1 MGCGTQV
8 SLPVRDDLQIVDFT
22 PAYADAFLRLN
33 LEWLEK
39 FFYVED
45 IDRAVLSNPQAEIID
60 HGGQILFAVLGGEVC
75 GTVALKHFGDGCYEL
90 TKMAVTAS
98 RQGAGIGRALMLAAI
113 DKFSALA
120 GKKLYLETHSS
131 LTTAIALYESAGFVH
146 RAPPRASEYA
156 RADTYMV
163 FGEELKPLIIK

>member
-1 MGCGTQV
+1 VGCGTQV
-8 SLPVRDDLQIVDFT
+8 NLLVQNDLQIVEFV
-22 PAYADAFLRLN
+22 PAYAEAFLRLN

-45 IDRAVLSNPQAEIID
+45 VDRAVLSNPQAEIID

-98 RQGAGIGRALMLAAI
+98 RQGVGIGRALIIAAI
-113 DKFSALA
+113 AKFSDLA
-120 GKKLYLETHSS
+120 GKKLSLETHSS

-146 RAPPRASEYA
+146 RVPPRPSEYA
-156 RADTYMV
+156 RADTYML
-163 FGEELKPLIIK
+163 FEPELNSLISK

>member
-1 MGCGTQV
+1 M
-8 SLPVRDDLQIVDFT
+8 RAELQIVEFE

-33 LEWLEK
+33 VEWLEK
-39 FFYVED
+39 YFYVEPV
-45 IDRAVLSNPQAEIID
+45 DRAVLSNPQAEIID
-60 HGGQILFAVLGGEVC
+60 HGGRILFALLGGEIC

-98 RQGAGIGRALMLAAI
+98 RQGAGIGRALMNAAI
-113 DKFSALA
+113 DKFRALQ

-156 RADTYMV
+156 RADTYMLFV
-163 FGEELKPLIIK
+163 QEQKPLINK

>member
-1 MGCGTQV
+1 M
-8 SLPVRDDLQIVDFT
+8 RDELQIVEFT
-22 PAYADAFLRLN
+22 PAYAGAFLQLN

-45 IDRAVLSNPQAEIID
+45 IDRAVLTHPQSEIID
-60 HGGQILFAVLGGEVC
+60 QGGQILFAVHGGEVC
-75 GTVALKHFGDGCYEL
+75 GTVALKHFGGGCYEL

-98 RQGAGIGRALMLAAI
+98 RQGAGIGRALMIAAI
-113 DKFSALA
+113 DKYRALA

-131 LTTAIALYESAGFVH
+131 LVTAIALYESAGFVH
-146 RAPPRASEYA
+146 HTPPRPSEYA

-163 FGEELKPLIIK
+163 FQPTVKPLISK

>member
-1 MGCGTQV
+1 MC
-8 SLPVRDDLQIVDFT
+8 SELRIVDFS
-22 PAYADAFLRLN
+22 AGYADAFLRLN

-39 FFYVED
+39 FFVVED
-45 IDRAVLSNPQAEIID
+45 VDRVVLSAPQTEIID
-60 HGGQILFAVLGGEVC
+60 KGGQILFAISHDEVC
-75 GTVALKHFGDGCYEL
+75 GTVALRCNGDGAYEL

-113 DKFSALA
+113 GRFKALA
-120 GKKLYLETHSS
+120 GKKLYLETNSI

-146 RAPPRASEYA
+146 RAPPRPSDYA

-163 FGEELKPLIIK
+163 YRDG